1 MLGKISG
8 ASMRAKNWRAQR
20 QDQVSGTSNGFA
32 NTPEEGRYQLIDGSA
47 YEALANWK
55 ASEPAS
61 SQPDRHSAFSQP
73 TPPSKMCS
81 IFNAI

>member
-20 QDQVSGTSNGFA
+20 QDQVSGTSHGFA
-32 NTPEEGRYQLIDGSA
+32 NTPEEGRYQLIDGPA

-55 ASEPAS
+55 ARADAS
-61 SQPDRHSAFSQP
+61 RERAHHA
-73 TPPSKMCS
+73 T
-81 IFNAI
+81 AIL